1 LASDS
6 TNAVIEN
13 SNPPGSAAIYLFSLE
28 FIAFVSIVLF
38 LHKYKVIMLYLKKM
52 CYNGKNIYKEVTK
65 MTVSYKK
72 LWKLLIDRD
81 MKKKDLQA
89 AAGISPSSISKLSK
103 NEYVSMDV
111 LVKVCTALGVD
122 FKDIMELV
130 PNMVEERE

>member
-1 LASDS
+1 
-6 TNAVIEN
+6 
-13 SNPPGSAAIYLFSLE
+13 
-28 FIAFVSIVLF
+28 
-38 LHKYKVIMLYLKKM
+38 MLYLKEM
-52 CYNGKNIYKEVTK
+52 CYNGKKYKEVVK

-89 AAGISPSSISKLSK
+89 AARISPSSISKLSK

-111 LVKVCTALGVD
+111 LVKVCTALNVD

-130 PNMVEERE
+130 PNTAEERK

>member
-1 LASDS
+1 M
-6 TNAVIEN
+6 E
-13 SNPPGSAAIYLFSLE
+13 
-28 FIAFVSIVLF
+28 
-38 LHKYKVIMLYLKKM
+38 K
-52 CYNGKNIYKEVTK
+52 IYKEVVK

-89 AAGISPSSISKLSK
+89 AARISPSSISKLSK

-111 LVKVCTALGVD
+111 LVKVCTALDVD

-130 PNMVEERE
+130 PNTAEERK